1 VFHPTAFTRNT
12 SFSILGALFAAIA
25 VWQGAPPVSAQDCQ
39 AALGGSTEAVALANG
54 DNTSKSKDVDEWN
67 GDILKI
73 RTALPG
79 VLVIEGAGDGAQNSL
94 YTEGSTGS
102 DPLVDSAYVGT
113 GLGTLQAVI
122 PAGDHCIQVAPGP
135 DAEGNFEVEA
145 TFTDACH
152 LGETDDHG
160 GSFLC
165 ATPVEVDAED
175 PAEGEITVPSSGDD
189 YDMFTFVL
197 TSTTTLA
204 IESAGDTDVAASLYD
219 ANGVLVEADDNDGP
233 DANFQIVRSLDPGHY
248 YVRIEGANDTGDY
261 ELSVSSVP

>member
-1 VFHPTAFTRNT
+1 VFHQLAFNRST
-12 SFSILGALFAAIA
+12 STWTIGVLLFAVSIFARTPA
-25 VWQGAPPVSAQDCQ
+25 VSAQDCQ

-54 DNTSKSKDVDEWN
+54 NNASKSKNVDEWN

-73 RTALPG
+73 HTALPG
-79 VLVIEGAGDGAQNSL
+79 VVVIEGTGDGAQSSL
-94 YTEGSTGS
+94 YTEGSTGA

-113 GLGTLQAVI
+113 GLGELQAVI
-122 PAGDHCIQVAPGP
+122 PAGDHCIQVAPGLG
-135 DAEGNFEVEA
+135 ATGNFEIEA

-165 ATPVEVDAED
+165 ASPIEVDAED
-175 PAEGEITVPSSGDD
+175 PAAGEITVPSSGDD

-197 TSTTTLA
+197 TSTAT
-204 IESAGDTDVAASLYD
+204 IDVESSGDTNVAASLYD
-219 ANGVLVEADDNDGP
+219 ANGMLLEADDDGGP
-233 DANFQIVRSLDPGHY
+233 DANFQIVRSLNPGHY
-248 YVRIEGANDTGDY
+248 YVRVEGVSDTGDY